1 MGGGQEAMNV
11 TTTGARQGH
20 FEVRFFHRIFEEEV
34 SRVKGGFGPCN
45 SVAVHPQGKGYAIG
59 GEDGCASFSLF
70 LPLSSLLPS
79 SSLTL
84 PRRKADAPSLL
95 SRPQTSACTSSTSR
109 GSTRGRTARSSPRR
123 IRPKARRCID
133 GSFARVRCLVTLF
146 LSPSVCGACSRVG
159 ERSERCA
166 RSWRCS
172 TSTRSSAS

>member
-59 GEDGCASFSLF
+59 GEDGCASLSLS
-70 LPLSSLLPS
+70 LSPPSPSLLSSSPC
-79 SSLTL
+79 TL
-84 PRRKADAPSLL
+84 PRHRADPPSLL
-95 SRPQTSACTSSTSR
+95 SRPQTSVCTSSTSR
-109 GSTRGRTARSSPRR
+109 GSMRGRTARSSPRR

-133 GSFARVRCLVTLF
+133 RSFARVRCL
-146 LSPSVCGACSRVG
+146 
-159 ERSERCA
+159 
-166 RSWRCS
+166 
-172 TSTRSSAS
+172 